1 MIVALGI
8 VIGFIVGALALGGA
22 GGIAGAFTGFI
33 VALAWRSRSQAK
45 ARAGAAPVQ
54 APRPRAAAGPVG
66 DALAIE
72 QRLASIERR
81 LRALEGGVTSA
92 TPAAHETQ
100 REAAAV
106 QEAAPAPAPAPAPS
120 AADAIPP
127 QGFARTPEGTLEPIA
142 MPIGTRAPVEPL
154 RDPVLEPIREP
165 ARVHA
170 SATATA
176 SRTHATPPRAPNPIW
191 VWFTTGNVL
200 TRIGVVALFFG
211 VGFLLKYLAEIV
223 TIPIEVKLFAVAV
236 VGAALVLLGARLAR
250 TRPGYGLSLEGAG
263 AGVLYLTTFAA
274 FRLYDVLPATL
285 AFALLIA
292 IAVLTVWMAIRE
304 DSQPLAALAIAGGFL
319 APILVATTPGEPALL
334 FGYFLV
340 LNAAILAIALVR
352 AWRALN
358 VLGFVF
364 TFVLGLFWG
373 DRYYQPEHFATVE
386 PFLAA
391 FFAFYLAI
399 AILYAKRGALVAKAP
414 VDAILVFG
422 VPLVGLALQAA
433 MVRDTQYGVA
443 YSALAMAAV
452 YAVLWL
458 ALHRR
463 PEPGLSLLSKAF
475 FVLAVI
481 LATVAIPFAAD
492 PQWTSAWWALES
504 AAVYWIGCR
513 QKQGLARAFALLLQL
528 GAALA
533 FAAGGFERGEHLF
546 LNATFFGSIL
556 IAIAALATAFLAT
569 RHRDDISVVERFL
582 IPAFM
587 LWGMAWWYG
596 AGALELGRA
605 LPDTTEANAILA
617 YAVGSVALALILRN
631 PLRWP
636 QLAWF
641 GAGLLPVMAVVAL
654 ADWDRQRSTLVA
666 YGWAVWPLAW
676 IVHWRLLHAAD
687 GLRAKSAHGEQVAAT
702 LRFGHAASA
711 IAVVAWVAWEA
722 SEWLGRFF
730 PVGTV
735 WVACA
740 AAVPAI
746 VYLFVVT
753 ALRTSSAW
761 PMRDYA
767 DAYVRTAGTTIAALL
782 GAWFCIVNV
791 ISPGSAAPLPYAPVL
806 NPLDLTLILA
816 LTALFVWAHRTQ
828 QVAERTLYAWFGV
841 AVFVFVNAIVF
852 RSVHQWLG
860 VPWRFGA
867 LLASKPLQAALT
879 LTWTA
884 TALPI
889 MLIATRRA
897 IRPLWMTGAALLAV
911 VVVKLFALDLG
922 SLAGLPRVVAFL
934 GVGVLLLL
942 IGYLAPLP
950 PAKAA
955 ESP

>member
-1 MIVALGI
+1 MRWQSSSGSRRSSD
-8 VIGFIVGALALGGA
+8 
-22 GGIAGAFTGFI
+22 AF
-33 VALAWRSRSQAK
+33 ARS
-45 ARAGAAPVQ
+45 
-54 APRPRAAAGPVG
+54 
-66 DALAIE
+66 
-72 QRLASIERR
+72 
-81 LRALEGGVTSA
+81 EGGVTSA
-92 TPAAHETQ
+92 TPATQ
-100 REAAAV
+100 DAPREAVAA
-106 QEAAPAPAPAPAPS
+106 QDAASATASSPAPAPAPFVE
-120 AADAIPP
+120 DARTP
-127 QGFARTPEGTLEPIA
+127 QGFARTPEGTLEPVARPIE
-142 MPIGTRAPVEPL
+142 MPAP
-154 RDPVLEPIREP
+154 PVEPIREAVREP
-165 ARVHA
+165 DRVHA
-170 SATATA
+170 SATA
-176 SRTHATPPRAPNPIW
+176 SRVHVPPPPRAPNPIW

-211 VGFLLKYLAEIV
+211 IGFLLKYLAEIV

-513 QKQGLARAFALLLQL
+513 QKQFLARAFALLLQL

-556 IAIAALATAFLAT
+556 IAIAALADRVPRDAPPR
-569 RHRDDISVVERFL
+569 RHRRR
-582 IPAFM
+582 
-587 LWGMAWWYG
+587 
-596 AGALELGRA
+596 GALPHPMPSCSGAWRGGTAPGRSSSDVRFRRDRGERDPRVCGRQRRA
-605 LPDTTEANAILA
+605 RAAPARTRCAGRSSR
-617 YAVGSVALALILRN
+617 GSV
-631 PLRWP
+631 
-636 QLAWF
+636 
-641 GAGLLPVMAVVAL
+641 
-654 ADWDRQRSTLVA
+654 
-666 YGWAVWPLAW
+666 
-676 IVHWRLLHAAD
+676 
-687 GLRAKSAHGEQVAAT
+687 RACC
-702 LRFGHAASA
+702 R
-711 IAVVAWVAWEA
+711 
-722 SEWLGRFF
+722 
-730 PVGTV
+730 
-735 WVACA
+735 
-740 AAVPAI
+740 
-746 VYLFVVT
+746 
-753 ALRTSSAW
+753 
-761 PMRDYA
+761 
-767 DAYVRTAGTTIAALL
+767 
-782 GAWFCIVNV
+782 
-791 ISPGSAAPLPYAPVL
+791 
-806 NPLDLTLILA
+806 
-816 LTALFVWAHRTQ
+816 
-828 QVAERTLYAWFGV
+828 
-841 AVFVFVNAIVF
+841 
-852 RSVHQWLG
+852 
-860 VPWRFGA
+860 
-867 LLASKPLQAALT
+867 
-879 LTWTA
+879 
-884 TALPI
+884 
-889 MLIATRRA
+889 
-897 IRPLWMTGAALLAV
+897 
-911 VVVKLFALDLG
+911 
-922 SLAGLPRVVAFL
+922 
-934 GVGVLLLL
+934 
-942 IGYLAPLP
+942 
-950 PAKAA
+950 
-955 ESP
+955 